1 MEDYRTRGLIRAMGR
16 WTLTALVINSIIGS
30 GIFGLPSVVAGF
42 VGKQSPLAYLV
53 AAAGIGVVIA
63 CFAELASQ
71 FGAAGGPYLYA
82 REAFGRFI
90 GLEIGWLLLL
100 VRLTASAAAANLF
113 TNYLAEFWPAV
124 QEPVTRLTVLAVL
137 IGFLA
142 AVNVRGIKSGAAA
155 SNVFTVAK
163 LVPLI
168 LFAIAGGV
176 FLLRT
181 HPAIPGVMQG
191 GTSAPMRNWLEAVL
205 VLMFAYGG
213 FEGAVIPM
221 AETKDPRRDA
231 PFALLVALVTVTL
244 LFFAIQYIVVAV
256 LPGASMTDRPLAA
269 AARQFGGTAGAAL
282 ISTGALISVCGFL
295 TAQLL
300 LAPRLTFALG
310 EKGDFPPFFA
320 RIHARFQ
327 TPHISILVFAA
338 IIWCLSAAGSFTWNV
353 FLSSVGRLFIY
364 GLTCA
369 ALPVLRK
376 KYPNRRAY
384 RLPAGNLFAVL
395 GVFFMV
401 LLASRMNRGEVIFIL
416 ITTAIA
422 IANWLWARNRQK
434 GEARSQTESGEEM
447 E

>member
-1 MEDYRTRGLIRAMGR
+1 MEDHESRGLIRAMGR

-30 GIFGLPSVVAGF
+30 GIFGLPSVVAGYL
-42 VGKQSPLAYLV
+42 GRQSPLAYLA

-63 CFAELASQ
+63 CFAEVASQ

-100 VRLTASAAAANLF
+100 VRLTAAAAAANLF

-124 QEPVTRLTVLAVL
+124 QEPLIRLSVLGVL

-181 HPAIPGVMQG
+181 HPAIPGELQTGASV
-191 GTSAPMRNWLEAVL
+191 PVRNWLEAAL

-221 AETKDPRRDA
+221 AEAKDPRRDT

-244 LFFAIQYIVVAV
+244 LFCAIQYVVVAV
-256 LPGASMTDRPLAA
+256 LPRAALTDRPLAD

-282 ISTGALISVCGFL
+282 ISAGALISVYGYL

-300 LAPRLTFALG
+300 HTPRLTFALG
-310 EKGDFPPFFA
+310 EKGDFPKFFA
-320 RIHARFQ
+320 RIHPRYQ

-338 IIWCLSAAGSFTWNV
+338 IIWCLAAAGSFTWNV
-353 FLSSVGRLFIY
+353 FLSSVGRLLIY
-364 GLTCA
+364 GFTCA
-369 ALPVLRK
+369 ALPVLRR
-376 KYPNRRAY
+376 KYPDARVY
-384 RLPAGNLFAVL
+384 RLPAGNLFSAL

-401 LLASRMNRGEVIFIL
+401 LLASHMSRGEGIVIL

-422 IANWLWARNRQK
+422 IANWLWARNRRK
-434 GEARSQTESGEEM
+434 VAP
-447 E
+447 

>member
-1 MEDYRTRGLIRAMGR
+1 MEDHESRGLIRAMGR

-30 GIFGLPSVVAGF
+30 GIFGLPSVVAGYL
-42 VGKQSPLAYLV
+42 GRQSPLAYLV

-63 CFAELASQ
+63 CFAEVASQ
-71 FGAAGGPYLYA
+71 FGTAGGPYLYA

-90 GLEIGWLLLL
+90 GLETGWLLLL
-100 VRLTASAAAANLF
+100 VRLTAAAAAANLF

-124 QEPVTRLTVLAVL
+124 QQPLTRLSVLAAL

-176 FLLRT
+176 FLLHT
-181 HPAIPGVMQG
+181 HPAIPGELQG
-191 GTSAPMRNWLEAVL
+191 STSVPVRNWFEAVL

-221 AETKDPRRDA
+221 AEAKNPRRDA

-244 LFFAIQYIVVAV
+244 LFCAIQYVVVAV
-256 LPGASMTDRPLAA
+256 LPRAAMTDRPLAD

-282 ISTGALISVCGFL
+282 ISAGALISVYGYL

-300 LAPRLTFALG
+300 HTPRLTFALG
-310 EKGDFPPFFA
+310 ENGDFPKFFA
-320 RIHARFQ
+320 RIHSRYQ
-327 TPHISILVFAA
+327 TPHSSILVFAA
-338 IIWCLSAAGSFTWNV
+338 IIWCLAAAGSFTWNV
-353 FLSSVGRLFIY
+353 FLSSVGRLFIF
-364 GLTCA
+364 GLPCA
-369 ALPVLRK
+369 AFPVLRR
-376 KYPNRRAY
+376 KYPGARGY
-384 RLPAGNLFAVL
+384 RLPAGSLFAVL
-395 GVFFMV
+395 GVFFMA
-401 LLASRMNRGEVIFIL
+401 LLASRMSRGEGIVLL

-422 IANWLWARNRQK
+422 MANWLWARNRRQN
-434 GEARSQTESGEEM
+434 GMIR
-447 E
+447 

>member
-1 MEDYRTRGLIRAMGR
+1 MEDHESPGLIRAMGR

-30 GIFGLPSVVAGF
+30 GIFGLPSVVAGYL
-42 VGKQSPLAYLV
+42 GKQSPLAYLV

-63 CFAELASQ
+63 CFAEVASQ

-100 VRLTASAAAANLF
+100 VRLTAAAAAANLF

-124 QEPVTRLTVLAVL
+124 QEPLTRLSVLAVL

-181 HPAIPGVMQG
+181 HPANPGELQG
-191 GTSAPMRNWLEAVL
+191 STSVPVRNWLEAVL

-221 AETKDPRRDA
+221 AEAKNPRHDA
-231 PFALLVALVTVTL
+231 PFALLVALVTVTS
-244 LFFAIQYIVVAV
+244 LFCAIQYVVVAV
-256 LPGASMTDRPLAA
+256 LPRAAMTDRPLAD

-282 ISTGALISVCGFL
+282 ISAGALISVYGYL

-300 LAPRLTFALG
+300 HTPRLTFALG
-310 EKGDFPPFFA
+310 EKGDFPKFFA
-320 RIHARFQ
+320 RIHSRYQ

-338 IIWCLSAAGSFTWNV
+338 IIWCLAAAGSFTWNV
-353 FLSSVGRLFIY
+353 FLSSVGRLLIY
-364 GLTCA
+364 GFTCA
-369 ALPVLRK
+369 ALPVLRRN
-376 KYPNRRAY
+376 YPDARAY
-384 RLPAGNLFAVL
+384 RLPVGNLFAVL

-401 LLASRMNRGEVIFIL
+401 LLASHVSRSEGVVIL
-416 ITTAIA
+416 ITMAIA
-422 IANWLWARNRQK
+422 IANWLWARKRRK
-434 GEARSQTESGEEM
+434 VTA
-447 E
+447 